1 MPSDIGHPPR
11 NIIKHSAGFKAV
23 EWANW
28 IILFSLPL
36 LKGRLPQ
43 RYQSSL
49 WNYITI
55 FYTLINMSFYNN
67 SSYGLEGE
75 RLPVYLISFHYSLH
89 IGDCIEDLGSCRG
102 FWQFPMERYCGM
114 LIPLISSRKLP
125 YVNLINNVLLQK
137 RFKYLQ
143 FLPTYDEKVFSNFK
157 EKEKTWPSHTL

>member
-43 RYQSSL
+43 
-49 WNYITI
+49 
-55 FYTLINMSFYNN
+55 